1 MNIVVAQIG
10 ARRHY
15 AVPVAFHNADMLHA
29 VYTDWC
35 ANRGLGAWATTL
47 LPQSLFGRPLA
58 RIRDRRIP
66 AVSGDQVK
74 TFDRHALRTVMGRS
88 RQKQDSQY
96 AHWARANRDFGE
108 AVVQHG
114 FEGADAVYGFNAA
127 AVEIFQQA
135 RKQGLRTVLD
145 QTMAPWEYVETVLG
159 EERERWPDWEE
170 PQPDERWRLL
180 ADREA
185 EEWEL
190 AETIICGSEFVVE
203 SLRATGGPAERCRVV
218 PYGYDAPDV
227 APDVVP
233 DTGRPAEQRPATQRP
248 TGQYAGGERL
258 HRPLRVLFVGTVEL
272 RKGVPYLLEAARQLG
287 PTRVEVRG
295 VGPIRVKE
303 AAVQTLR
310 QHVELVGPVSRSD
323 VHQHYQWAD
332 VFVLPT
338 LAEGSANVCYE
349 AMSHALPVITTPNA
363 GSVVRDQ
370 VDGFIIAPR
379 SSDELAGCLSRLVD
393 DEPLRRS
400 LSASAASRS
409 AEFSWNRYYKQ
420 LPATVREALATT
432 PLSAEPVIS

>member
-1 MNIVVAQIG
+1 MNVVVAQIG

-15 AVPVAFHNADMLHA
+15 AVPVAFHKAGMLHA

-35 ANRGLGAWATTL
+35 ANRGLGAWAMTL

-66 AVSGDQVK
+66 AVSADQVK
-74 TFDRHALRTVMGRS
+74 TFDRLALRAVTQRS
-88 RQKQDSQY
+88 RRKQDGQY
-96 AHWARANRDFGE
+96 AHWARANRDFGD
-108 AVVQHG
+108 AVVGHG
-114 FEGADAVYGFNAA
+114 LEGADTVYGFNAA
-127 AVEIFQQA
+127 AVEIFRQA
-135 RKQGLRTVLD
+135 RKEGLRTVLD
-145 QTMAPWEYVETVLG
+145 QTMAPWEFVETVLA

-170 PQPDERWRLL
+170 PQPDARWRLL

-190 AETIICGSEFVVE
+190 ADTIICGSEFVVE
-203 SLRATGGPAERCRVV
+203 SVRATGGPAERCRVV
-218 PYGYDAPDV
+218 PYGYDSPVV
-227 APDVVP
+227 ASNEGLAASQQPI
-233 DTGRPAEQRPATQRP
+233 
-248 TGQYAGGERL
+248 GQQSN
-258 HRPLRVLFVGTVEL
+258 RPLRVLFVGTVEL

-287 PTRVEVRG
+287 PKSVEVRV

-303 AAVQTLR
+303 AVVRMLR

-323 VHQHYQWAD
+323 VHKHYQWAD

-370 VDGFIIAPR
+370 LDGYIIAPH
-379 SSDELAGCLSRLVD
+379 SFDELVDRLSGLID
-393 DEPLRRS
+393 DKPLLRS
-400 LSASAASRS
+400 LSASAATRS
-409 AEFSWNRYYKQ
+409 AEFSWDRYHTQ
-420 LPATVREALATT
+420 LPATIRETLSATS
-432 PLSAEPVIS
+432 PPAEPVTSRE

>member
-1 MNIVVAQIG
+1 MKVVVAQIG

-15 AVPVAFHNADMLHA
+15 AVPAALHQAGMLHA

-35 ANRGLGAWATTL
+35 ANRGLGALATTL
-47 LPQSLFGRPLA
+47 LPQSLFGRSLD

-66 AVSGDQVK
+66 HVSADQVK
-74 TFDRHALRTVMGRS
+74 TFDRRTLQMAARRLRRK
-88 RQKQDSQY
+88 REDQF
-96 AHWARANRDFGE
+96 ARWARANRDFGE

-114 FEGADAVYGFNAA
+114 FGGADTVYGFNAA
-127 AVEIFQQA
+127 AVEIFRQA
-135 RKQGLRTVLD
+135 RRQGLRTVLD
-145 QTMAPWEYVETVLG
+145 QTMAPWEYVETLLS
-159 EERERWPDWEE
+159 EERRRWPDWED

-190 AETIICGSEFVVE
+190 ADSIICGSDFVVE

-227 APDVVP
+227 ARDA
-233 DTGRPAEQRPATQRP
+233 DRP
-248 TGQYAGGERL
+248 TEQHPTKQRTG
-258 HRPLRVLFVGTVEL
+258 RPLRVLFVGTIEL

-287 PTRVEVRG
+287 PKRAEVRV

-303 AAVQTLR
+303 AAVRMLR
-310 QHVELVGPVSRSD
+310 QHVELIGPVARSD
-323 VHQHYQWAD
+323 VHRHYQWAD

-349 AMSHALPVITTPNA
+349 AMSHALPVITTPNS

-370 VDGFIIAPR
+370 VDGYLIAPR
-379 SSDELAGCLSRLVD
+379 SVDELADRLSRLID
-393 DEPLRRS
+393 DDTLRQS
-400 LSASAASRS
+400 LSASAAGRS
-409 AEFSWNRYYKQ
+409 AEFSWDHYHKQ
-420 LPATVREALATT
+420 LPATIRRALATT
-432 PLSAEPVIS
+432 SLSAEPVPS